1 MRLIQSSKEAD
12 IQNVELPTWFV
23 MESRGGED
31 WLRPNH
37 PLNDE
42 RELGDQDE
50 VTYAIAARVPA
61 CSLWNL
67 LDCRDEDGVP
77 LMKASIHSSQI
88 AGRSGLD
95 AGDDDKGAS
104 VGRWLTIVIAEM
116 YGSWRAPPEAFD
128 RARRSAYNDRQL
140 LMEFRSQSQRLQDQ
154 VRSNLILSRDRHT
167 MTGKSTISV

>member
-1 MRLIQSSKEAD
+1 
-12 IQNVELPTWFV
+12 
-23 MESRGGED
+23 
-31 WLRPNH
+31 
-37 PLNDE
+37 
-42 RELGDQDE
+42 

-77 LMKASIHSSQI
+77 LIKASIHSSQI
-88 AGRSGLD
+88 TGRSGLD

-154 VRSNLILSRDRHT
+154 VRSNLITLTRQAYDDRKKYDLSMKTSKHDGIQGPLGRIR
-167 MTGKSTISV
+167 